1 MPAPRGVPA
10 PAVPGAHSTLWGPRL
25 ISSNP
30 TVQGPGFA
38 FVALVIRAYLDD
50 PIGVSGTC
58 SKAHNDVPMSIGL
71 SGIWFEWHGLLYVGA
86 G

>member
-1 MPAPRGVPA
+1 MKVPLLGACRGL
-10 PAVPGAHSTLWGPRL
+10 GSSDIRKTLALEPLLLGPRL
-25 ISSNP
+25 ITSNP

-58 SKAHNDVPMSIGL
+58 SIAHNDVSVFVGL
-71 SGIWFEWHGLLYVGA
+71 S
-86 G
+86 

>member
-1 MPAPRGVPA
+1 M
-10 PAVPGAHSTLWGPRL
+10 TLERLLYWDPRL

-71 SGIWFEWHGLLYVGA
+71 SGIRFEWHGLLCRYWVA
-86 G
+86 YIVMLQAF